1 MCLKFNNEQVYKM
14 DFTTTSETT
23 SNKKT
28 SYSIKKMLKH
38 FFKLHKSQKLIISNK
53 VGIIETTSSKYLDSN
68 HNEIEPEQKYPC
80 MDAYTGDHEEPA
92 YAYQSSK
99 MEDFDEE
106 PAAAYQSCEMEDFD
120 ISDFPSSVPVH
131 FVRTEHGTFFWTS
144 SSDIPAD
151 NDLVQPMSCSTYN
164 QLACLQARWTEV

>member
-80 MDAYTGDHEEPA
+80 MDTYTGDHEDPA
-92 YAYQSSK
+92 VAN
-99 MEDFDEE
+99 
-106 PAAAYQSCEMEDFD
+106 QSCEMEDFD
-120 ISDFPSSVPVH
+120 ISEFPSSVPVH

-164 QLACLQARWTEV
+164 QLACLQARWTAV

>member
-53 VGIIETTSSKYLDSN
+53 VGIIETSSKYLDSN

-80 MDAYTGDHEEPA
+80 MDTYTGDQEEPA

-120 ISDFPSSVPVH
+120 ISEFPSSVPVH

-164 QLACLQARWTEV
+164 QLACLQAHWTEV